1 MEEIEDKDLARRIRE
16 KVNSFN
22 QNGALISSG
31 IIVLYLLVP
40 DFSAATA
47 VQAGANGGG
56 NDNGASDLKHFMH
69 KEGSSLKNF
78 MHLDGERLRN
88 IL

>member
-31 IIVLYLLVP
+31 IMLLYLLVP
-40 DFSAATA
+40 DFSAAA
-47 VQAGANGGG
+47 AAAAANGSS
-56 NDNGASDLKHFMH
+56 NLDFDLTHFMH
-69 KEGSSLKNF
+69 KDGSGLRHFMHKDGETLKNV
-78 MHLDGERLRN
+78 L
-88 IL
+88 

>member
-31 IIVLYLLVP
+31 IMLLYLLVP
-40 DFSAATA
+40 DFSAAA
-47 VQAGANGGG
+47 AAAAAAANGS
-56 NDNGASDLKHFMH
+56 NLDFDLTHFMH
-69 KEGSSLKNF
+69 KDGSGLRHFMHKDGEKLKN
-78 MHLDGERLRN
+78 ML
-88 IL
+88 

>member
-31 IIVLYLLVP
+31 IMLLYLLVP
-40 DFSAATA
+40 DFSSSAAAAA
-47 VQAGANGGG
+47 VNGS
-56 NDNGASDLKHFMH
+56 NLDFDLTHFMH
-69 KEGSSLKNF
+69 KDGSGLRHFMHKDGEKLKN
-78 MHLDGERLRN
+78 ML
-88 IL
+88 

>member
-31 IIVLYLLVP
+31 IMLLYLLVP
-40 DFSAATA
+40 DFSAAA
-47 VQAGANGGG
+47 AANGS
-56 NDNGASDLKHFMH
+56 NLDFDLTHFMH
-69 KEGSSLKNF
+69 KDGEKLKN
-78 MHLDGERLRN
+78 ML
-88 IL
+88 

>member
-31 IIVLYLLVP
+31 IMLLYLLVP
-40 DFSAATA
+40 DFLAAA
-47 VQAGANGGG
+47 AAANGR
-56 NDNGASDLKHFMH
+56 NLDFDLTHFMH
-69 KEGSSLKNF
+69 KDGSGLRHFMHKDGEKLKN
-78 MHLDGERLRN
+78 ML
-88 IL
+88 

>member
-31 IIVLYLLVP
+31 IMLLYLLVP
-40 DFSAATA
+40 DFSAAA
-47 VQAGANGGG
+47 AAANGSS
-56 NDNGASDLKHFMH
+56 NLDFDLTHFMH
-69 KEGSSLKNF
+69 KDGEKLKN
-78 MHLDGERLRN
+78 ML
-88 IL
+88 

>member
-31 IIVLYLLVP
+31 IMLLYLLVP
-40 DFSAATA
+40 DFSAAA
-47 VQAGANGGG
+47 AAAAANGS
-56 NDNGASDLKHFMH
+56 NLDFDLTHFMH
-69 KEGSSLKNF
+69 KDGEKLKN
-78 MHLDGERLRN
+78 ML
-88 IL
+88 